1 MALRYFLPIY
11 LVIYVIVAF
20 FWRTYVVRKRTGIN
34 PVVFA
39 RSDNAHDFI
48 GRVFKLLF
56 VAVVAVVVVY
66 SFIPSIYQYLMP
78 MPWLER
84 SWIQLTGL
92 ILLSGSLLWTAL
104 AQAQMGES
112 WRIGIDNAHK
122 TPLVRTGVFRISR
135 NPIFLGMILT
145 LFGLFLVIP
154 NAGTLL
160 VFVLGVVVINVQ
172 VRLEEEYLK
181 TRHGDEY
188 VSYIQNVRRWI

>member
-1 MALRYFLPIY
+1 M
-11 LVIYVIVAF
+11 IVAF
-20 FWRTYVVRKRTGIN
+20 FWRTYVVRKKTGIN

-66 SFIPSIYQYLMP
+66 SFIPRIYPYLMP
-78 MPWLER
+78 VPWLER

-92 ILLSGSLLWTAL
+92 ILLSGSLLWTAF

-122 TPLVRTGVFRISR
+122 TPLVRTGAFRISR
-135 NPIFLGMILT
+135 NPIFLGMMVT

-181 TRHGDEY
+181 TRHGDDY